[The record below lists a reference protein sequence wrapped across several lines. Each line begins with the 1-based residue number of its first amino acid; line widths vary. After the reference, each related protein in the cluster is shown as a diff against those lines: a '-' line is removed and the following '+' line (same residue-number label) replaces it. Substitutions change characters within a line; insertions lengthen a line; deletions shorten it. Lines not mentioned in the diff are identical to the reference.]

1 MAGLLGQV
9 FSAGNVARRKLTD
22 LLGNPV
28 LSAQQIVGN
37 LNDRARVLNEMT
49 AAAAKEGVD
58 YGPASR
64 QLAGLL
70 AEAYNPIGMMV
81 YHGSPAKFSRF
92 DPTKIGSGEGAQA
105 YGYGHYV
112 AQNPAV
118 AKEYRTALSEPE
130 LFVKGRQ
137 IKTAAGSNMDTA
149 KAWLQDSFEMGAKN
163 PYADAIEKV
172 SNAPLKDKQGV
183 IDALRKLENR
193 GVQMQKGGFEYEI
206 DLPDEQ
212 IARMLDWD
220 KPLIEQPNVL
230 KALETHPIMGKES
243 LGWKGA
249 PEGLWEKAMS
259 LPSKTG
265 EWLYRE
271 MQGNNPIE
279 TSEALR
285 QAGIPGIRYL
295 DQASRGTGEGTSN
308 FVVFPGGED
317 LLTILKRNGGLLGP
331 YPQEQALRLAQKNAA
346 KPISEGGLGL
356 PPDNTAMDRAKA
368 MGFDT
373 PIYHA
378 TSADFGEF
386 VPSSLRGAS
395 YFASSPER
403 AMRGAKAGAADRLG
417 AGQPD
422 RVMPLLA
429 RSQEVEGLTIS
440 KPQREWFNS
449 LPQEA
454 TESQVESLMNKA
466 PKDGYWFMWYDE
478 IQLPSGEFKYIKKQ
492 EPFVSYEQAV
502 KTNKDIYGR
511 GFSDYSDASSER
523 FASEMA
529 KNQGRGAYLQNDESG
544 LAMAV
549 VDPSIV
555 RSRFAAFDPARRNE
569 ADILAGVLPLSLLA
583 DEEQRKKADAY
594 FRSLLGQ

>member
-49 AAAAKEGVD
+49 SAAAQEGVN

-70 AEAYNPIGMMV
+70 AEAYSPVGM
-81 YHGSPAKFSRF
+81 
-92 DPTKIGSGEGAQA
+92 
-105 YGYGHYV
+105 V
-112 AQNPAV
+112 AP
-118 AKEYRTALSEPE
+118 R
-130 LFVKGRQ
+130 
-137 IKTAAGSNMDTA
+137 
-149 KAWLQDSFEMGAKN
+149 
-163 PYADAIEKV
+163 
-172 SNAPLKDKQGV
+172 
-183 IDALRKLENR
+183 
-193 GVQMQKGGFEYEI
+193 
-206 DLPDEQ
+206 
-212 IARMLDWD
+212 
-220 KPLIEQPNVL
+220 
-230 KALETHPIMGKES
+230 
-243 LGWKGA
+243 
-249 PEGLWEKAMS
+249 
-259 LPSKTG
+259 
-265 EWLYRE
+265 
-271 MQGNNPIE
+271 
-279 TSEALR
+279 SEALK
-285 QAGIPGIRYL
+285 I
-295 DQASRGTGEGTSN
+295 
-308 FVVFPGGED
+308 
-317 LLTILKRNGGLLGP
+317 
-331 YPQEQALRLAQKNAA
+331 AQKNAA

-356 PPDNTAMDRAKA
+356 PPDNTPMDRARA

-422 RVMPLLA
+422 RVMPLMT

-449 LPQEA
+449 LPEEA

-511 GFSDYSDASSER
+511 GFSDYSDSSSER